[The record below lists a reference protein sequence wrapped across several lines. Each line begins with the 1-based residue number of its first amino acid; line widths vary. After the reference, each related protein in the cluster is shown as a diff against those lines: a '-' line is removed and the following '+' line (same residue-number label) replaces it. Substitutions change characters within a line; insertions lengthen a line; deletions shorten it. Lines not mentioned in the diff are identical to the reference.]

1 MTKEEMTKKILI
13 SVRVLIVFAII
24 NTILLLIAVGEPAS
38 KSNSSSADATST
50 STSSEENTEYDVS
63 MFDAISGSDFIKLF
77 KDKKSGV
84 NVIYLG
90 RSTCHYCV
98 QFLPTLQ
105 KAQKELGYT
114 TKYLDVTTVSES
126 DASTISGLND
136 FLTENYGSTPLVV
149 VTKNGKFV
157 NGWVGYGEYD
167 DFVSFLN
174 KAGIK

>member
-1 MTKEEMTKKILI
+1 M
-13 SVRVLIVFAII
+13 
-24 NTILLLIAVGEPAS
+24 
-38 KSNSSSADATST
+38 
-50 STSSEENTEYDVS
+50 
-63 MFDAISGSDFIKLF
+63 
-77 KDKKSGV
+77 
-84 NVIYLG
+84 
-90 RSTCHYCV
+90 
-98 QFLPTLQ
+98 
-105 KAQKELGYT
+105 GYT